1 MSKRKIFYLHDDKN
15 FPIMAG
21 GVILYKIEKERAYLL
36 MIEKQGTYEDLGG
49 KTEDIDETI
58 QDVVSRETCE
68 ESNNLLNNELIKKR
82 LQTSKYMYNLNSKY
96 IVYLVH
102 ANEEESKLKSEDFG
116 DKEIHDDMPR
126 KIKWIPADVL
136 LNKNIF
142 KHKLAHRLKHKYF
155 LDMITNIEKNHSE
168 WDVLN

>member
-21 GVILYKIEKERAYLL
+21 GAILYKIENDRVYLL
-36 MIEKQGTYEDLGG
+36 MIEKQGSYEDLGG
-49 KTEDIDETI
+49 KTEEIDETI
-58 QDVVSRETCE
+58 YDVIARETFE
-68 ESNNLLNNELIKKR
+68 ESNSLLSKELIKKR
-82 LQTSKYMYNLNSKY
+82 LQASKYMYNSNSKY
-96 IVYLVH
+96 IVYMIN
-102 ANEEESKLKSEDFG
+102 ANDEESKLKMEDFG

-168 WDVLN
+168 WDVIN